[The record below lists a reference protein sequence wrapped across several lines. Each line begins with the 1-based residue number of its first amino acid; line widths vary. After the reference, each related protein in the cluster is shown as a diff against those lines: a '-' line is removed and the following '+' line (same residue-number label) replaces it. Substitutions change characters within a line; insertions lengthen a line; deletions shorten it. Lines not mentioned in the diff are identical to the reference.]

1 MTQNACIECPTTK
14 TTFDLKT
21 GEIKAWYPD
30 NPVLA
35 KLTPQETCRNM
46 EVFPVVVAEE
56 EDAIYVGVKDGS
68 LGPGFV
74 SQSFKGGSDTSL
86 ENNNVF
92 GIEPRMYTE
101 DGQVLEDASSSGS
114 AKLDP
119 GTVAVSIAG
128 VAALAVGGTATCL
141 YFENYVLLGI
151 FWIAGF
157 AAAAKVALD
166 VTGVDISELTK
177 GD

>member
-1 MTQNACIECPTTK
+1 M
-14 TTFDLKT
+14 
-21 GEIKAWYPD
+21 
-30 NPVLA
+30 LA

-119 GTVAVSIAG
+119 GDSSREHRRCG
-128 VAALAVGGTATCL
+128 GVGGWR
-141 YFENYVLLGI
+141 NRDVLV
-151 FWIAGF
+151 F
-157 AAAAKVALD
+157 
-166 VTGVDISELTK
+166 
-177 GD
+177 